1 MGNKYYMVEDEIPST
16 DILDQI
22 AIEGSSVV
30 VSSTDKRSARH
41 YENYAP
47 YVDNPFSGKHQ
58 PEPHYTRY
66 HYPYD
71 PHHNPHQYTPDEHYP
86 INTVNYHS
94 SHKRKRRSPDLGFF
108 GQEHHQP
115 LYSTPRIKPA
125 HHSAPPTHHEFAP
138 QFNNPGAYGERPH
151 YPDHDFPLQHN
162 NPSGYGKKH
171 GYPDVHLDLKY
182 NNPAFYAKDP
192 HHKPHKKRHA
202 PYEGQFLNTHNAQYG
217 RISYGGSTHFLFPRS
232 FNRKM

>member
-1 MGNKYYMVEDEIPST
+1 MGNKYYIVENKIPST
-16 DILDQI
+16 DMIDQI

-86 INTVNYHS
+86 IHTLYHS
-94 SHKRKRRSPDLGFF
+94 SHKRKRRSPDIGLSLI
-108 GQEHHQP
+108 H
-115 LYSTPRIKPA
+115 I
-125 HHSAPPTHHEFAP
+125 
-138 QFNNPGAYGERPH
+138 
-151 YPDHDFPLQHN
+151 
-162 NPSGYGKKH
+162 
-171 GYPDVHLDLKY
+171 
-182 NNPAFYAKDP
+182 
-192 HHKPHKKRHA
+192 
-202 PYEGQFLNTHNAQYG
+202 
-217 RISYGGSTHFLFPRS
+217 
-232 FNRKM
+232 